1 MRIKLMAVLLLAA
14 VTAMAQGRP
23 SGTGG
28 GRPSGVGTSPT
39 SAGSPADVGRRP
51 TNTGKPSDVGR
62 SEQPQQSLKDAQV
75 NSGAFRMLEQK
86 TGMTSDQLKALYA
99 SSAKNFGEFVS
110 AVVVSKHL
118 GLDTNQ
124 VLTGLKTKSLGQT
137 LQDLGVTPDKAKA
150 EIKKAKQEAKQA
162 DKAS

>member
-1 MRIKLMAVLLLAA
+1 
-14 VTAMAQGRP
+14 
-23 SGTGG
+23 
-28 GRPSGVGTSPT
+28 
-39 SAGSPADVGRRP
+39 
-51 TNTGKPSDVGR
+51 VGR

-75 NSGAFRMLEQK
+75 NSGAFRLLEQK
-86 TGMTSDQLKALYA
+86 TGMTSDELKALYA
-99 SSAKNFGEFVS
+99 SSGAKNFGEFVS

-124 VLTGLKTKSLGQT
+124 VLTGLKTKSLGHT